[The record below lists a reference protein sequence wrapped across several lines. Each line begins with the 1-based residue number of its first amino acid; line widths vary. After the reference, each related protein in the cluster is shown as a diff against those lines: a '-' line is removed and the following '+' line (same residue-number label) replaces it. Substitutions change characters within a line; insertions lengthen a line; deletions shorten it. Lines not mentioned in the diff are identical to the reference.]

1 MITYILALV
10 SALSLLPH
18 HAISKVDF
26 KEQTIK
32 ATLAQAKS
40 EQKLI
45 LRVCSSEQ
53 CHWCR
58 WMDKNVWND
67 ISISHS
73 INNKLIPIEPAF
85 DRMEFMQ
92 NCQTLPSM
100 FFLDENGNTV
110 LKVNGK
116 KTLEEMKAIVNQVL
130 STNCTGKGEKLD
142 EALGTHKGSSCCDGL
157 VKEEKDGAGFCMAPA
172 CIETSSTGIPLS
184 THPRNTPPCCDDSA
198 EKEMTFGTIGSSERV
213 RCVEQRIFKK
223 INQGSRDFKKPN
235 FFPDSKKEKSGSGG
249 KPY

>member
-1 MITYILALV
+1 MKYVMPLVCILFLFPNHSMAEV
-10 SALSLLPH
+10 N
-18 HAISKVDF
+18 F
-26 KEQTIK
+26 KEQTIQS
-32 ATLAQAKS
+32 TLAQAKA

-67 ISISHS
+67 ISISNS

-110 LKVNGK
+110 LKVKGK
-116 KTLEEMKAIVNQVL
+116 KTLEEMRAIVNQVL

-142 EALGTHKGSSCCDGL
+142 ETLGTHKGSSCCDGL
-157 VKEEKDGAGFCMAPA
+157 VKEEKDGAGFCVTPA
-172 CIETSSTGIPLS
+172 CIETSTAGIPLNV
-184 THPRNTPPCCDDSA
+184 HPRDTPPCCDDSA
-198 EKEMTFGTIGSSERV
+198 EKETTFGTIGSPERI
-213 RCVEQRIFKK
+213 RCIEQRILKK
-223 INQGSRDFKKPN
+223 INQTNR
-235 FFPDSKKEKSGSGG
+235 DSKKPKLIHGSKKNNAGS
-249 KPY
+249 PAISQ

>member
-10 SALSLLPH
+10 SALSLFPH
-18 HAISKVDF
+18 HAMSEVNF
-26 KEQTIK
+26 KTQTIK

-67 ISISHS
+67 ISISNS
-73 INNKLIPIEPAF
+73 INNKLIPIKPAF
-85 DRMEFMQ
+85 DRMEFMK
-92 NCQTLPSM
+92 NCQYLPSM

-110 LKVNGK
+110 HKVNGA
-116 KTLEEMKAIVNQVL
+116 KTLEEMKVIVNQVL

-142 EALGTHKGSSCCDGL
+142 EALGTHKGSSCCEGL
-157 VKEEKDGAGFCMAPA
+157 VKEEKDGAGLCMMPA
-172 CIETSSTGIPLS
+172 CIETSTAGIPLNG
-184 THPRNTPPCCDDSA
+184 HPRNTPPCCDDSA
-198 EKEMTFGTIGSSERV
+198 EKETTFGTIGSPERI

-223 INQGSRDFKKPN
+223 INQGSRNSKKPN
-235 FFPDSKKEKSGSGG
+235 FLPDSKKEKSGSAA
-249 KPY
+249 KSY